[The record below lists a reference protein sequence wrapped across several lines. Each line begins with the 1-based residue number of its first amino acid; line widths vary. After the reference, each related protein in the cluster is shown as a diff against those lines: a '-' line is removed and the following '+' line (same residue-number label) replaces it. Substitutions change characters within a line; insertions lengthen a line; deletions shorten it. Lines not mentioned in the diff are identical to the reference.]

1 MKQLIDLKSLWF
13 NTKRALYATMVL
25 SLVLSI
31 PVLSWVELSH
41 KEDEPAKTTQVD
53 KNNNSAKPTNVAV
66 FQKQS

>member
-1 MKQLIDLKSLWF
+1 MKQLIDLKSIWF

-25 SLVLSI
+25 SLAVSI

-41 KEDEPAKTTQVD
+41 KEEEPVKTIQVA
-53 KNNNSAKPTNVAV
+53 KNNSKAKPTNFVV

>member
-1 MKQLIDLKSLWF
+1 MKQLIDLKSIWF

-25 SLVLSI
+25 SLTLSI

-41 KEDEPAKTTQVD
+41 KKDEPAKTTQVA
-53 KNNNSAKPTNVAV
+53 KNNKTAKTANVVV

>member
-1 MKQLIDLKSLWF
+1 MKQLIDLKSIWF

-25 SLVLSI
+25 TLAVSI

-41 KEDEPAKTTQVD
+41 TEDPPEKTTQFA
-53 KNNNSAKPTNVAV
+53 KGYIEKPTNVVV